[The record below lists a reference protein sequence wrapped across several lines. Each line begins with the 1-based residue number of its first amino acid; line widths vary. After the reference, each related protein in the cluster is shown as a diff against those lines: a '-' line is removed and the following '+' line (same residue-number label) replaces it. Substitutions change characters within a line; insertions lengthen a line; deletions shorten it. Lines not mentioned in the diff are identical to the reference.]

1 MVRLLFPLNLCT
13 IQAEAIWYK
22 LTLNAPEKQKGL
34 QGMDARRLTQ
44 PNILLRQQRQLRGW
58 SLQHVAD
65 QLCKLGETEDRIP
78 GVTADMVGKWERG
91 EKKPSPFYREKLC
104 TLYSTT
110 ADELGFIEVPEK
122 KIKPEVELPIIHNGL
137 PLFPNPHVIQHA
149 SLNSPAINALI
160 YSENDTS
167 EVLESTLLS
176 LSSKQLAHLTNLGWT
191 SQDIIAALQVILQG
205 EAVMAKMNRRQI
217 LQLGAGMFLSGIALP
232 HHEHP
237 SAEERT
243 QLSDAIGESIAASW
257 TLFQNANNMQVLAV
271 GQAQLTLLQQAHHT
285 LYPSIRPMHYSGVY
299 RLIGGALHFQDR
311 YDEARQAHEKSY
323 IAALEGGD
331 LWNMAQSLS
340 WQADGFKAQKE
351 YSAALET
358 IEGALRLMS
367 QQDNLEAIRLRA
379 HLLASG
385 AEVAA
390 YTGDSKVVQ
399 AKLAASE
406 MLLQDLPPHEEF
418 DAANWHQLAG
428 TCALILE
435 QYDEAITH
443 LEHALKELPPQWIL
457 RQATAL
463 MPLALA
469 YARKQERDSSLSIAQ
484 KASVAVNTI
493 NSPGLSRQFVGYIQQ
508 ELLGSF
514 PTDTHIHAFVSDT
527 QQRLLP
533 ATATAR

>member
-1 MVRLLFPLNLCT
+1 
-13 IQAEAIWYK
+13 
-22 LTLNAPEKQKGL
+22 
-34 QGMDARRLTQ
+34 MDSRSLPK
-44 PNILLRQQRQLRGW
+44 PNSLLRQQRQLRGW

-65 QLCKLGETEDRIP
+65 QLCKLGETENRIP

-104 TLYSTT
+104 ILYSTT
-110 ADELGFIEVPEK
+110 ADKLGFIKAPDK
-122 KIKPEVELPIIHNGL
+122 DTQVEISPLSSFNSL
-137 PLFPNPHVIQHA
+137 PLSPHLPVIQHPI
-149 SLNSPAINALI
+149 LNIPSMDTLIN
-160 YSENDTS
+160 SENNVP

-191 SQDIIAALQVILQG
+191 SQDILAALQVILQG
-205 EAVMAKMNRRQI
+205 EAVMAKINRRQV
-217 LQLGAGMFLSGIALP
+217 LQLSASMFLGGIALP
-232 HHEHP
+232 NSEHP

-257 TLFQNANNMQVLAV
+257 TLFQNASNTQVLAV

-285 LYPSIRPMHYSGVY
+285 LYPSVRPMHYSAVY
-299 RLIGGALHFQDR
+299 RLIGGALHFQER
-311 YDEARQAHEKSY
+311 HDEARKAHEKSY

-331 LWNMAQSLS
+331 IWNMAQSLS

-351 YSAALET
+351 YATALET

-367 QQDNLEAIRLRA
+367 QQGNLEAIRLRA

-390 YTGDSKVVQ
+390 YTGDSKAVQ

-406 MLLQDLPPHEEF
+406 ALLHDLPPHEEF

-435 QYDEAITH
+435 QYDDAITH
-443 LEHALKELPPQWIL
+443 LEYALKELPPQWIL

-469 YARKQERDSSLSIAQ
+469 YARKQEREASLSIAQ
-484 KASVAVNTI
+484 KASVAVNTL
-493 NSPGLSRQFVGYIQQ
+493 NSPGLSRQFVGYMQQ

-514 PTDTHIHAFVSDT
+514 PTDTHIHAFVTDA

-533 ATATAR
+533 SAATAR